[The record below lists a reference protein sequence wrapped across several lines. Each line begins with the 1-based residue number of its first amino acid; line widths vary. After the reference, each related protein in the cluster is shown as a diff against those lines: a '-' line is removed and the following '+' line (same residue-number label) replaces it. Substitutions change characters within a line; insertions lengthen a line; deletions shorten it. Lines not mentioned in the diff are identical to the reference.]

1 MSDELKVVAEYKGET
16 LKVEDG
22 DTKMEL
28 ISEPSNSPQISI
40 LLKDLTD
47 GESACIVL
55 DEKQT
60 HMTISLLLGSN
71 YGKTY
76 TLPNLPN
83 IPDDALMDLLE
94 RRKAE
99 KLKKAEEELFK
110 ALNVAYNAGMTI
122 EDIQYA
128 ASNF

>member
-1 MSDELKVVAEYKGET
+1 MSDELKVVEEYKGET
-16 LKVEDG
+16 LNVGDG

-28 ISEPSNSPQISI
+28 TSDPSNSPQISI

-60 HMTISLLLGSN
+60 HKTISLLLGSN

-76 TLPNLPN
+76 TIPNLPN
-83 IPDDALMDLLE
+83 ITDDALMDLLE

-99 KLKKAEEELFK
+99 KLEKAKEELFE
-110 ALNVAYNAGMTI
+110 ALNVAYNAGMTL

>member
-1 MSDELKVVAEYKGET
+1 MSDELKVVEEYKGET
-16 LKVEDG
+16 LNVGDG

-28 ISEPSNSPQISI
+28 TSDPSNSPQISI

-99 KLKKAEEELFK
+99 KLKKAKEELFK
-110 ALNVAYNAGMTI
+110 ALNIAYNAGMTI

>member
-1 MSDELKVVAEYKGET
+1 MSDELKVVEEYKGET